1 MNFADQLSISIT
13 PNNLLIGKGTT
24 AEFTAMATGIS
35 TDDNNFI
42 YQWRKRDS
50 SSLPEKVSGINESVL
65 TIPDALESDEGQ
77 YYCTVTNEWDRSV
90 ESDNVMVTVFG
101 KLLCNVLDVVI

>member
-1 MNFADQLSISIT
+1 MNFTDELGISIT
-13 PNNLLIGKGTT
+13 PNNLLISKGTT
-24 AEFTAMATGIS
+24 AEFTAMATSIS
-35 TDDNNFI
+35 TDDNNFM

-65 TIPDALESDEGQ
+65 TIPNALESDEGQ

-90 ESDNVMVTVFG
+90 ESDNVMITVFG

>member
-1 MNFADQLSISIT
+1 
-13 PNNLLIGKGTT
+13 
-24 AEFTAMATGIS
+24 MATGIS

-50 SSLPEKVSGINESVL
+50 SILPEKVLGVNESVL
-65 TIPDALESDEGQ
+65 TIPDVLESDEGL
-77 YYCTVTNEWDRSV
+77 YYCTVINEWDKSV

-101 KLLCNVLDVVI
+101 KLLCNVLDVVIKVN